1 MSFFNKYRGMI
12 GTVLFH
18 GMIIAL
24 MLYIHFS
31 APFPPP
37 PEQGI
42 LVNFGTND
50 EGSGTIEP
58 QRQPYTPQE
67 EEEAASVPQSSS
79 PPVQV
84 AEKAETSPKEL
95 MTQDLE
101 EAPAVTKQKSQK
113 EEEDRKKR
121 EEAEKDRLEQLE
133 RERLAVAER
142 QRIENERK
150 RAEEAERQRIEAERK
165 EQERQQQLRDQLKAR
180 MDNSFGGN
188 ADTGDNRGEG
198 TQTRTGN
205 QGQQSGSVDSNVRS
219 DDPSKG
225 SGISFS
231 LDGRSVIGSLAKP
244 EYQVNE
250 YGTVVVEITVDK
262 EGRVVSAVPG
272 KKGSTTSDSRLLE
285 AARKAALL
293 ARFNKVTDTGAAV
306 YQKGSITYHFRLL

>member
-1 MSFFNKYRGMI
+1 MNFFNKYRGMI
-12 GTVLFH
+12 GTILFH

-50 EGSGTIEP
+50 EGSGMIEP
-58 QRQPYTPQE
+58 QRQPYTPQQ
-67 EEEAASVPQSSS
+67 EEEAASVPQSSV

-84 AEKAETSPKEL
+84 AEKAETTAKDL

-101 EAPAVTKQKSQK
+101 EAPAVTRQKSQK
-113 EEEDRKKR
+113 DEEDRKKK
-121 EEAEKDRLEQLE
+121 EQAEKDRLEQLE
-133 RERLAVAER
+133 RDRLAAMER
-142 QRIENERK
+142 QRIENERI
-150 RAEEAERQRIEAERK
+150 RAEEVERQRIETERK
-165 EQERQQQLRDQLKAR
+165 EQERQQQQRTQLNER
-180 MDNSFGGN
+180 MQRSFGGN
-188 ADTGDNRGEG
+188 AETGDIRGEG
-198 TQTRTGN
+198 AQTRTGN

-244 EYQVNE
+244 EYQVND

-285 AARKAALL
+285 AARKAAML
-293 ARFNKVTDTGAAV
+293 ARFNKVSDPGSAV
-306 YQKGSITYHFRLL
+306 YQRGSITYHFRLL